1 MVKTVLTAEDSAR
14 VSHAILLA
22 ERETSGE
29 IFCVLARRVSSYHDV
44 ALGWAAA
51 AALLLPLMFVPFGFD
66 AAWLPGVADSWEAGQ
81 LAARDRVV
89 GQALA
94 AYAMLQGLIFGA
106 AFALASLPAVK
117 HLLTPPALRRARVR
131 RAAVSQFLAHGLH
144 LTQARTGVLI
154 FAAIGDRQVEVVADE
169 GIHTRVD
176 ETVWVQA
183 VETLTRSLRRG
194 APAEGFQSAVALVG
208 AVLAEHFPPRVNDT
222 DELPNRLVEM

>member
-51 AALLLPLMFVPFGFD
+51 AALLAPLALVPLGFD

-81 LAARDRVV
+81 LAARDQVV

-94 AYAMLQGLIFGA
+94 AYAMLQALIFGG
-106 AFALASLPAVK
+106 AFALASIPAVK
-117 HLLTPPALRRARVR
+117 RVLTPPALRRARVR
-131 RAAVSQFLAHGLH
+131 RAAVSQFLSHGLH

-154 FAAIGDRQVEVVADE
+154 FAALDDRQVEVVADE
-169 GIHTRVD
+169 GIHGRVEED
-176 ETVWVQA
+176 VWAEA
-183 VETLTRSLRRG
+183 VGRLTHALKRG
-194 APAEGFQSAVALVG
+194 EAAEGFEAAIGQVG
-208 AVLAEHFPPRVNDT
+208 AVLAAHFPPRPRDP